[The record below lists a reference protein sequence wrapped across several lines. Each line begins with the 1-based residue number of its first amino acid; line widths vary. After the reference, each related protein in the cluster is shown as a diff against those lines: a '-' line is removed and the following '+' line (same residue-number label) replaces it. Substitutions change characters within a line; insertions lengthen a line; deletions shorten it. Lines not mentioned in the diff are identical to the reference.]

1 MDDKEW
7 IQHLQ
12 DGMKRA
18 GWTPVGPDQTGEG
31 WIAGAVR
38 FEAGSTGATGP
49 TGFGKTPMR
58 AVEDTYRQIAG
69 DLPHR
74 PGSLRDGEGFEHE
87 FEGIPQA
94 DVNEIRSIRADCPR
108 RHLIGAFAAR
118 TLRQVD
124 IPLARGRLRV
134 AEHRCG
140 SRTRSRQGRCRGS
153 RPGGRA
159 GPARP
164 PPGGRGCVCGS

>member
-12 DGMKRA
+12 DGMKSA
-18 GWTPVGPDQTGEG
+18 GWTPVGPEQTGEG

-49 TGFGKTPMR
+49 TGFGKTPAR
-58 AVEDTYRQIAG
+58 AVEKLYERVIG

-74 PGSLRDGEGFEHE
+74 PETLREGEGFAYE

-94 DVNEIRSIRADCPR
+94 DVSEIQSIRADFH
-108 RHLIGAFAAR
+108 RHGYDFRWSHPTDNRWIMQWSAHGGEVTPVYGQVEDVGQLQALDMSALDAAR
-118 TLRQVD
+118 RAWDKFQGM
-124 IPLARGRLRV
+124 RG
-134 AEHRCG
+134 
-140 SRTRSRQGRCRGS
+140 
-153 RPGGRA
+153 GG
-159 GPARP
+159 
-164 PPGGRGCVCGS
+164 